1 LWVQLQQKVEEE
13 GEKVSEELCQIAQDI
28 SRKVKKNEINLSSL
42 NPIFQELIRVQSGK
56 ANGVRYH
63 PM

>member
-1 LWVQLQQKVEEE
+1 MEEE
-13 GEKVSEELCQIAQDI
+13 GEKVSEELYQIAQDI
-28 SRKVKKNEINLSSL
+28 SRKVVKNEIDLSSL